1 MQKVNKIENRILLIR
16 GIEDK
21 SFRKYLVGRRI
32 RCEREKNMMEKSSRI
47 LQRGP
52 LKTIRPN
59 QTTIYGKF
67 VAILNP
73 MSGEKCVEIGKDLLI
88 Y

>member
-1 MQKVNKIENRILLIR
+1 
-16 GIEDK
+16 
-21 SFRKYLVGRRI
+21 
-32 RCEREKNMMEKSSRI
+32 MEWSSRI
-47 LQRGP
+47 LQLQRGP

-59 QTTIYGKF
+59 QTTIYAKF